1 MSKTGI
7 VRDDR
12 CLKHLPGEG
21 HPESHQ
27 RLEAIY
33 SILDEPE
40 LQAHIMPVKT
50 RMAIRDELLEIHTPE
65 YIDKLATT
73 ALRSHCALTPDTLTC
88 ADSYNAALLAAG
100 GLMQAIARVES
111 GELTNAFALMRP
123 PGHHAERSRALGF
136 CLLNNVALA
145 AGFARK
151 SLGMRRVLIVDWDVH
166 HGNGVQH
173 AFERDASVLFIS
185 IHQNLRFP
193 GTGFFTEIGGGQG
206 EGFTLNVPLPGGYG
220 DSEYAALFNQ
230 VIRPVALE
238 FEPELILVSA
248 GFDTHIKDPMGGMR
262 MTPQGFKALTRIMME
277 IAAVCCQG
285 RLVLSLEGGYHLE
298 ALKTSVA
305 AVLQELTDIT
315 VYNASELAAQADPKK
330 VNYALKRALNVH
342 RHYWKSLK

>member
-21 HPESHQ
+21 HPESHK

-33 SILDEPE
+33 TILDKPD
-40 LQAHIMPVKT
+40 LQSMTTAVKT
-50 RMAIRDELLEIHTPE
+50 RRAIRDELLEIHTPE

-88 ADSYNAALLAAG
+88 ADSYTAALLAVG
-100 GLMQAIARVES
+100 GLMQAIAQVES
-111 GELTNAFALMRP
+111 GGLTNAFALMRP

-136 CLLNNVALA
+136 CLFNNVALGA
-145 AGFARK
+145 SFAIK
-151 SLGMRRVLIVDWDVH
+151 ALGMRRVLIVDWDVH

-173 AFERDASVLFIS
+173 AFERDAAVLFIS

-193 GTGFFTEIGGGQG
+193 GTGFFTEIGAGQG
-206 EGFTLNVPLPGGYG
+206 EGFTLNIPLPGKYG
-220 DSEYAALFNQ
+220 DAEYAALFNQ

-262 MTPQGFKALTRIMME
+262 MTPQGFKALTRILME
-277 IAAVCCQG
+277 IAALCCSG
-285 RLVLSLEGGYHLE
+285 RLVLSLEGGYHLQ
-298 ALKTSVA
+298 ALKDSVA
-305 AVLQELTDIT
+305 AVLQELTDTT
-315 VYNASELAAQADPKK
+315 VCDVSELAQQANPKK
-330 VNYALKRALNVH
+330 INFALKRALHVH
-342 RHYWKSLK
+342 RNYWKSLK